1 MLQKSKIIPF
11 DRRGF
16 YIVDKMGLTNQQLTL
31 IFIPDG
37 KAKAMCI
44 AQKVDAEEM

>member
-1 MLQKSKIIPF
+1 MLKKSEIIQF
-11 DRRGF
+11 DRRRF

-37 KAKAMCI
+37 KAKAMGI
-44 AQKVDAEEM
+44 AQKVDAVEM